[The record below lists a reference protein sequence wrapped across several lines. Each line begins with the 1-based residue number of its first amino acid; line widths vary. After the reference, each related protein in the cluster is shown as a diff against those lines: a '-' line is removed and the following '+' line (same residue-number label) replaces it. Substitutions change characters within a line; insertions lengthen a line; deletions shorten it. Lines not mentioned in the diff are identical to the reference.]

1 MGCSTVFVVL
11 FRLWAFRF
19 WCWNISRVATWSVWR
34 QAEDA
39 AEADASLLEVLF
51 LVEASVIYQEWL
63 VDDGDFCGWGTVT
76 CLSPGPRGA
85 GCHQCAASARVSIL
99 YDLNIWL
106 CMCIIYNNL
115 YVYCNHVYI
124 YYIYTQCLFVAYD
137 ASLRLLYPF
146 VHIHVAPRQTPPAPC
161 CLLLPQ
167 SSNMCL

>member
-124 YYIYTQCLFVAYD
+124 YYIYTMFICSIWCIFA
-137 ASLRLLYPF
+137 PF
-146 VHIHVAPRQTPPAPC
+146 VSFCAYSCRSKTNTARAMLFIIAPI
-161 CLLLPQ
+161 
-167 SSNMCL
+167 